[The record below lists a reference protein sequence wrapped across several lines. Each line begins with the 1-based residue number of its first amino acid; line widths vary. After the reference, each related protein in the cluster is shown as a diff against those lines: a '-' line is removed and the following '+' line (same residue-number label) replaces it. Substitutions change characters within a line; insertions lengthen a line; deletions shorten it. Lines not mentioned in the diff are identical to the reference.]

1 MQDKCI
7 KYRDSGKKYALR
19 HQKSL
24 YSCKKKDYNTVCAG
38 AEIAGVAG
46 VTG

>member
-1 MQDKCI
+1 MQNKCI
-7 KYRDSGKKYALR
+7 KNRNSGKKYALR

-38 AEIAGVAG
+38 AEMAQMRW
-46 VTG
+46 